1 MKLSRQLF
9 TARAFTLYIFI
20 TYFTQH
26 AEEVAR
32 VIRGGSGGGS
42 GGGEAAK
49 SVKRER
55 AINDKQ

>member
-1 MKLSRQLF
+1 MAQRQL
-9 TARAFTLYIFI
+9 YIDV
-20 TYFTQH
+20 FTQH

-32 VIRGGSGGGS
+32 VIRGGGSGGGS
-42 GGGEAAK
+42 GVGEAAK

>member
-1 MKLSRQLF
+1 MAQRQL
-9 TARAFTLYIFI
+9 YIDV
-20 TYFTQH
+20 FTQH

-32 VIRGGSGGGS
+32 GSGGGS

-55 AINDKQ
+55 AIKDKQ

>member
-1 MKLSRQLF
+1 MAQRQL
-9 TARAFTLYIFI
+9 YIDV
-20 TYFTQH
+20 FTQH

>member
-1 MKLSRQLF
+1 MRFNFRRQRNDSRLC
-9 TARAFTLYIFI
+9 
-20 TYFTQH
+20 

-32 VIRGGSGGGS
+32 VIFGDS

-55 AINDKQ
+55 AIKDKR

>member
-9 TARAFTLYIFI
+9 TARVFTLYIFI

-32 VIRGGSGGGS
+32 VIRGGSGGG
-42 GGGEAAK
+42 EAAK